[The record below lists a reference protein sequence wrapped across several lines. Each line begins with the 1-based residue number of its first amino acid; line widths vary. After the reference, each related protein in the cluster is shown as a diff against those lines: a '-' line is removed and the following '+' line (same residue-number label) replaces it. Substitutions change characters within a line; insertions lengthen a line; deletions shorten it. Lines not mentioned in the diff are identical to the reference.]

1 MSYEFSSESKRLDLP
16 NPFKIENYFL
26 IFTSAIMVG
35 VAIWLLMLGRT
46 AIAEGNGFNSYLP
59 TIIGILMLVGGLTYC
74 GWALAQ
80 LRFFFGRNEPKN
92 IDVINPSMS
101 AKSTGVDMLRETIRQ
116 NALTY
121 IEPKGAL
128 NGLLYSKIPNLIF
141 APLPIQLF
149 AQRQFHNMLAIVAIT
164 LSLLISW
171 LSLSDEQSIIWVGLF
186 FFVIS
191 LAIVTKHLK
200 NRTQQQSELGIKG
213 LVGLVIMAILSP
225 VLLPK
230 LTQSL
235 PSLPFANLTIQTLVL
250 LVLTLIAIVLF
261 FVALIKQMV
270 PPPKTTS
277 ACNQQSFSMNCSP
290 VQLVDEADRVLLN
303 NWTEQIPNRSLS
315 HVLPTIT
322 HGTMNTV
329 GDFRGEV
336 IEETQPMPNDELR
349 KQTFKSALENPR
361 YKGLIW
367 LDVLGVIIT
376 TLGVGYIAYFV
387 KNYNILN
394 FVVQDLGV
402 ATFGLG
408 LIALGAFC
416 FKSAHRLWG
425 RFDFVSKI
433 TWIEMLGNYQ
443 SAKMDYGNVISDRVK
458 TEKQIINVE
467 NMTLRVWICEID
479 SVALSKDESRYITA
493 MRGLNDDATYFANH
507 LIQFAKNQSI
517 IIAPDSQVDQQKIA
531 AMALMNQAQPAA
543 VEQIPSNT
551 INYLATQKGSC
562 AHCSNEL
569 AVGAKFCAHCG
580 EKVT

>member
-26 IFTSAIMVG
+26 ILTSAIMVG

-59 TIIGILMLVGGLTYC
+59 TIIGILMLVGGLSYC
-74 GWALAQ
+74 GWALSQ
-80 LRFFFGRNEPKN
+80 LRFFFGRDEPKN

-186 FFVIS
+186 FFIIS
-191 LAIVTKHLK
+191 VAIVTKHLK

-235 PSLPFANLTIQTLVL
+235 PALHFANLTVQTLAL
-250 LVLTLIAIVLF
+250 LVLTLIAITLF
-261 FVALIKQMV
+261 FIALIKQMV

-322 HGTMNTV
+322 HGAMNTV

-376 TLGVGYIAYFV
+376 TLGIGYIAYFV

-394 FVVQDLGV
+394 FVIQDLGV

-408 LIALGAFC
+408 LIALGTFC
-416 FKSAHRLWG
+416 FKSAHTLWG

-479 SVALSKDESRYITA
+479 SVALNKGESRYITA

-543 VEQIPSNT
+543 VEQISSNT

-562 AHCSNEL
+562 AHCSSEL
-569 AVGAKFCAHCG
+569 AVGAKFCGNCG